1 MIKLSNINKLYQ
13 ADKVETKA
21 LENVNIEIEQGEF
34 IGVVGTSGSGKT
46 TLLNILGAMDHP
58 SSGKYFFRD
67 IEVTKLNRNRFNQ
80 FRKRHISFIFQH
92 FELMD
97 HYTVF
102 ENVEMPLLAR
112 NEHNR
117 KEKIMKYLELLHIED
132 LSKRKPNSLSG
143 GQKQRCAIARALV
156 TESDLILAD
165 EPTGA
170 LDKNTTEDILKI
182 FEDIH
187 SLGKTIILVTHDD
200 KVAKHCSRLI
210 QIEDGHLCHCQS
222 EINSIDCQGLNR

>member
-1 MIKLSNINKLYQ
+1 MIKLNNINKIYQ
-13 ADKVETKA
+13 ADEAETKA
-21 LENVNIEIEQGEF
+21 LENVNIEIKEGEF
-34 IGVVGTSGSGKT
+34 VGVIGTSGSGKT

-58 SSGKYFFRD
+58 SSGEYFFRD

-80 FRKRHISFIFQH
+80 FRKKYISFVFQH
-92 FELMD
+92 FELME

-112 NEHNR
+112 NERNC
-117 KEKIMKYLELLHIED
+117 KKKVMKYLELLHIED

-156 TESDLILAD
+156 SESELILAD

-170 LDKNTTEDILKI
+170 LDRKTTEDILKI
-182 FEDIH
+182 FESIH
-187 SLGKTIILVTHDD
+187 SLGKTIILITHDNN
-200 KVAKHCSRLI
+200 VAKHCGRLI
-210 QIEDGHLCHCQS
+210 QIEDGHLS
-222 EINSIDCQGLNR
+222 EIPSQHHLY